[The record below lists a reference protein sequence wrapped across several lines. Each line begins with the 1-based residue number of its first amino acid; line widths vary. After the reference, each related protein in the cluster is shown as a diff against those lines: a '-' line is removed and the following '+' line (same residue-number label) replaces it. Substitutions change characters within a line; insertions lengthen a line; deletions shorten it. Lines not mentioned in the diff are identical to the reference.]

1 MGPQHPPASLLAAQ
15 PSPPPRVLAHHSPVK
30 MKQWFGDW
38 GWHPGTLAG

>member
-15 PSPPPRVLAHHSPVK
+15 PSPPPVLAHHSPVK

-38 GWHPGTLAG
+38 GWHPGTLAE